1 MKKWIGI
8 RYFLEMYTNRKK
20 HVYIDR
26 HRRLTNLGRWK
37 IVAMSSWVKNTRKT
51 RKILRAAVREGVA
64 AIGAK
69 PINYEEDFYVGP
81 FDGR

>member
-1 MKKWIGI
+1 MKWIGI
-8 RYFLEMYTNRKK
+8 RYFLEGYTNRKEYA
-20 HVYIDR
+20 YINR
-26 HRRLTNLGRWK
+26 NRRLTNRRPWK
-37 IVAMSSWVKNTRKT
+37 IVAMSSWVKNTRKI
-51 RKILRAAVREGVA
+51 RKILRGAVREGVA